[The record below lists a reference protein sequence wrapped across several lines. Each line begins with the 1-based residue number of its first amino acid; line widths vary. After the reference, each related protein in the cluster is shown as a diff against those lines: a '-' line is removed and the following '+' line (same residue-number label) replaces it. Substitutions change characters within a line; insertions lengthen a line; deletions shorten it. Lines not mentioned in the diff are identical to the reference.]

1 MRAAVKT
8 LLSVALLA
16 PAVGCEWL
24 RKTGLQKDNGTPAQT
39 GPVATVSAGDLVE
52 YLNRQAGHLNT
63 VRYNDLSI
71 DVSMGR
77 ERHTLGDST
86 LICAKP
92 RNFLLVGGKKLTG
105 DLIYIG
111 SNDRE
116 FWMLTK
122 RPMPEQYVFCSHED
136 FQQGAGQLPIP
147 FDPEWALQALGMATY
162 APDLPYKVD
171 TDQRSRV
178 HTLSWESTTP
188 QRMQVRREIVLDP
201 NPGSDTRPH
210 VRQHR
215 IYDTANKLIG
225 VAEVKEVATVPA
237 NRVAP
242 GTREAQLYV
251 QVPTRVVLEWPQQQA
266 KMELRLGR
274 PRVNEQLSEAD
285 MAGMFTRPQPRDGV
299 NPINLAEGRFI
310 PSGARGAMPGTDR
323 GRFGTR

>member
-1 MRAAVKT
+1 MRAAVNV
-8 LLSVALLA
+8 LMLVALLS
-16 PAVGCEWL
+16 PVVGCEWL
-24 RKTGLQKDNGTPAQT
+24 RKTGLQKENGTPAQT
-39 GPVATVSAGDLVE
+39 GPVAAVTADDLVE

-71 DVSMGR
+71 DVSMGKQ
-77 ERHTLGDST
+77 RHTLGDST

-92 RNFLLVGGKKLTG
+92 RNFLLVGGKKVTG

-111 SNDRE
+111 SNERE

-122 RPMPEQYVFCSHED
+122 RPLDEQYVYCSHAD

-162 APDLPYKVD
+162 PPGPQYKVD
-171 TDQRSRV
+171 TDQRSRM
-178 HTLSWESTTP
+178 HTLSWESITP
-188 QRMQVRREIVLDP
+188 QGTQVRREIVLDP

-210 VRQHR
+210 IRQHR
-215 IYDTANKLIG
+215 IYDAANKLIG

-237 NRVAP
+237 NRVSP

-274 PRVNEQLSEAD
+274 PRVNEHLSDAD
-285 MAGMFTRPQPRDGV
+285 MAGMFTRPQPDRGV
-299 NPINLAEGRFI
+299 NPINLAEARFT
-310 PSGARGAMPGTDR
+310 PSGARGATPGADR